1 MEIIGHD
8 KIIEFLNLSIGRH
21 TISHAYLFYGP
32 ENVGKET
39 VALDFVV
46 NLFTQNLDQADKKKT
61 EEQIV
66 KKVHPDIFWPE
77 KIKDKKNIGVDQIR
91 NLRTNLSLK
100 PFSGLYKV
108 VIMRQAELMTVEAI
122 NAFLKT
128 LEEPPYKSVIILLA
142 NDLRVIPRTI
152 ISRCQLIKFNP
163 VPLSDFQKFLVNKYQ
178 LSIVEAETLAKLSF
192 GRPGLVIG
200 WLKENGRI
208 DDYRRQAKDFLKIID
223 GNLVD
228 KISFVDR
235 HLYEAPFFVWQVILR
250 DLLLIKNNLDP
261 INLDMIAE
269 TKALSQLWSEQK
281 IYRALN
287 LIKRAK
293 DLMEMNVNKKMVLD
307 NLLINI

>member
-163 VPLSDFQKFLVNKYQ
+163 LASDFQKFLVNKYQ